1 MMKHL
6 FMAVFAVWAGLFS
19 TNQAGALTMPEFMA
33 ICGSIDGKC
42 EDHPILQAYVGGAL
56 DLIAMLDEET
66 EYLATVYCKSPKE
79 LFDVGSIIQFMERE
93 RVGHGKRNAM
103 LLVIRYLEEQ
113 GGCR

>member
-1 MMKHL
+1 MTKLKTSAAQMV
-6 FMAVFAVWAGLFS
+6 ADARARIREIETS
-19 TNQAGALTMPEFMA
+19 
-33 ICGSIDGKC
+33 
-42 EDHPILQAYVGGAL
+42 

-93 RVGHGKRNAM
+93 RAGHGKRNAM

-113 GGCR
+113 GGCS